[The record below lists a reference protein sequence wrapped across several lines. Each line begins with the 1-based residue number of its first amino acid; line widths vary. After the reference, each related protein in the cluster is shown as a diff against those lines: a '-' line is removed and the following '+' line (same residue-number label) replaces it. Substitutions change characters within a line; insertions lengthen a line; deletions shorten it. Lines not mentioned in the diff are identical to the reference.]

1 MRKKILV
8 FIEQRDNEIQNVS
21 LELLGKGREIADKLD
36 GELVGALIGN
46 NVSDL
51 CKTVG
56 QYGADRVVTVEDKV
70 LEVYTTEVY
79 TKAMTAII
87 KEEQPEILL
96 IGATTIGR
104 DLAPR
109 VSARVNTGL
118 TADCTHLDI
127 DEETKLLLMTRPAFG
142 GNIMATII
150 CQDFKPQMSTVRPGV
165 MQKIEPDFTKEIEK
179 TEIKVE
185 FTADDMQVEVLEMVK
200 EDKKQVNIE
209 DAEILVSVG
218 RGIGSKEN
226 LDKVNDLAKA
236 LKAEVSGSR
245 AVIDNGWLDKDRQVG
260 QTGKTVRPKLYLACG
275 ISGAIQHLS
284 GMEDS
289 EYIVAIN
296 KNPEAPIFNTADLG
310 IVGDINK
317 IIPELINELKK
328 EQEGSMV
335 QGMVTS
341 V

>member
-226 LDKVNDLAKA
+226 LDKVNDLAKV

-328 EQEGSMV
+328 EQEESMV